1 MLTGAIVPI
10 SHALAFLSR
19 ASFDGTCGMDGL
31 QGMLLAW
38 NFNQYEAFQSF
49 SMARELDPSAPMASW
64 GVAYSLGPG
73 ANR

>member
-1 MLTGAIVPI
+1 MY
-10 SHALAFLSR
+10 
-19 ASFDGTCGMDGL
+19 
-31 QGMLLAW
+31 QGMLLSW

-49 SMARELDPSAPMASW
+49 TMAGQLDPNASMASW